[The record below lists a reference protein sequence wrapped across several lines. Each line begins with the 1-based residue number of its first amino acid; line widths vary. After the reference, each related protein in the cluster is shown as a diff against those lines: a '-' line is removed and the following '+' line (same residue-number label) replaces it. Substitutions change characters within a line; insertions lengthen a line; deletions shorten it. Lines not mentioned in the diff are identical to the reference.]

1 MPDVYEHAHV
11 VRDDEIDALG
21 RASNVAYVQW
31 MLDAAL
37 AHTAAQGWPAEAYER
52 LGSGW
57 VVRSHAIEYRRPAL
71 PGDRVVVRTWVAT
84 MDAATSLRRYRIE
97 RTGDGALLA
106 TAETRWAFINFA
118 TGRPAR
124 IPPDIAGAFAIV
136 NAPAQ

>member
-1 MPDVYEHAHV
+1 MPDIYEHAHT
-11 VRDDEIDALG
+11 VRDDEIDSLR

-37 AHTAAQGWPAEAYER
+37 AHSAAQGWSAEAYVR

-57 VVRSHAIEYRRPAL
+57 VVRSHKIEYRRPAL

-84 MDAATSLRRYRIE
+84 MDVATSLRRYRME
-97 RTGDGALLA
+97 RASDGTLLA
-106 TAETRWAFINFA
+106 SAETLWAFINFA

-124 IPPDIAGAFAIV
+124 IPPEIARAFVVV
-136 NAPAQ
+136 NAPEP